1 MEQQRLES
9 PMDQRH
15 GRNTDTLL
23 WWHTTSCILPMEN
36 SHWKL
41 LPISMRSP
49 FIPPW
54 YPTTG
59 TCKKLNPV
67 ILSYWLHLG
76 YLSDTGYYYH
86 WPLTCLSSFAC
97 FLLSVH
103 HWQLFTT
110 SGYFTLTKLVIIWYD
125 TFVGRGG
132 HRIFKYEFSIL
143 NGLKFWVKTESMM
156 QSFLLLYIKTICS
169 TNKAFSKK
177 KNIC

>member
-23 WWHTTSCILPMEN
+23 WWHSTSCILPMEN

-41 LPISMRSP
+41 LPISMCSP

-59 TCKKLNPV
+59 TCKAV
-67 ILSYWLHLG
+67 ISSYCLHLA

-110 SGYFTLTKLVIIWYD
+110 SGYFTMTKLVIIWYD